1 MIKKLILKNFLAH
14 GDTVLDLAP
23 GLNVLTGPN
32 NTGKSAVVEGLRCL
46 ATNPAPRHV
55 IRHGADEARV
65 EAVFEDGTRLAW
77 VRKARY
83 ALYELFAPGA
93 QEPEVFAKFGRT
105 PPEEVLAVLKLN
117 QVFLETGEEI
127 DCHLGNQREPVFL
140 LNRPGSAVA
149 AFFAAS
155 SESAHLIAMQ
165 GLLKERTRKGKIEQ
179 KRLVRR
185 LEAVRSDLDALA
197 PLPGVERGLEV
208 GREKL
213 SGVEVLARRI
223 PALEAHLIRR
233 EKLNADLAARGETLA
248 ALAGAAPPPELW
260 PAAAL
265 AGHLALSGRLAV
277 RREEVRAKCEA
288 LADLRPPETLADAA
302 AIARTAVALRR
313 TRAAL
318 DAAGEKARALSSLG
332 APPARSDLSELA
344 RHLGQT
350 RLAIQK
356 KRAAAR
362 RLDVLAPLAPP
373 PVPADLSAPDALCRE
388 MRRTLARVRE
398 KEAALGDVKK
408 RLEAVA
414 AAAQARIEA
423 LGACPL
429 CGGDMDAE
437 KFLSGGHIHA
447 ASKKRTG

>member
-1 MIKKLILKNFLAH
+1 MIKKLILTNFLAH
-14 GDTVLDLAP
+14 GDTVLEFAP
-23 GLNVLTGPN
+23 GLNVLTGSN
-32 NTGKSAVVEGLRCL
+32 NIGKSAVVEGLRCL

-93 QEPEVFAKFGRT
+93 EEPEVFAKFGRT

-117 QVFLETGEEI
+117 QVFLETGDEI

-140 LNRPGSAVA
+140 LNRPGSALA

-165 GLLKERTRKGKIEQ
+165 GLLKERMRKGKIEQ
-179 KRLVRR
+179 KRLTRR
-185 LEAVRSDLDALA
+185 LEAVRADLDALA
-197 PLPGVERGLEV
+197 PLPDVERGLED

-213 SGVEVLARRI
+213 AALEDLARRI
-223 PALEAHLIRR
+223 PALEAHLARR
-233 EKLNADLAARGETLA
+233 KKLVADLAARGETLA
-248 ALAGAAPPPELW
+248 ALSGAAPPPALW

-265 AGHLALSGRLAV
+265 AGHLALSGRLAAQK
-277 RREEVRAKCEA
+277 ESVRAKCAA
-288 LADLRPPETLADAA
+288 LTDLRPPESLADAA
-302 AIARTAVALRR
+302 AIAKTAAALRR
-313 TRAAL
+313 TRAGL
-318 DAAGEKARALSSLG
+318 DAAGRKARALEKLA
-332 APPARSDLSELA
+332 APPERPDLSGLA

-350 RLAIQK
+350 RQTLQK
-356 KRAAAR
+356 TRAAAR

-373 PVPADLSAPDALCRE
+373 PVPADLSAPAALCIE
-388 MRRTLARVRE
+388 MRRALSRVRE
-398 KEAALGDVKK
+398 KEAALAGLQK

-414 AAAQARIEA
+414 AEAAARIEA

-429 CGGDMDAE
+429 CGGEMDAA
-437 KFLSGGHIHA
+437 KFLAGDHVHA
-447 ASKKRTG
+447 APKKAKG

>member
-14 GDTVLDLAP
+14 GDTVLEFAP

-32 NTGKSAVVEGLRCL
+32 NTGKSAVVEALRCL

-65 EAVFEDGTRLAW
+65 EAVFEDGMRLAW

-93 QEPEVFAKFGRT
+93 EEPEVFAKFGRT
-105 PPEEVLAVLKLN
+105 PPEEVLATLRLN

-165 GLLKERTRKGKIEQ
+165 GLLKERMRKGKIEQ
-179 KRLVRR
+179 KRLGRR
-185 LEAVRSDLDALA
+185 LEGIRADLDALA
-197 PLPGVERGLEV
+197 PMPGIERGLED
-208 GREKL
+208 GRERL
-213 SGVEVLARRI
+213 AGIEILARQI
-223 PALEAHLIRR
+223 PALETHLARR
-233 EKLNADLAARGETLA
+233 EKLKADLGARAKTLA
-248 ALAGAAPPPELW
+248 ALSGAAPPPALW

-265 AGHLALSGRLAV
+265 AGHLALSGRLGAQG
-277 RREEVRAKCEA
+277 RAMQEKCAA
-288 LADLRPPETLADAA
+288 LADLRQPEALADAA
-302 AIARTAVALRR
+302 SIARTAAALRR

-318 DAAGEKARALSSLG
+318 AAAGRKARALETLA
-332 APPARSDLSELA
+332 APPERTNLADMA
-344 RHLGQT
+344 RHLDT
-350 RLAIQK
+350 SRRTARK
-356 KRAAAR
+356 AATVSR
-362 RLDVLAPLAPP
+362 RLDVLAELAPP
-373 PVPADLSAPDALCRE
+373 PVPADLSAPAALRLDL
-388 MRRTLARVRE
+388 RRALKRVHD
-398 KEAALGDVKK
+398 KEADLAGLKK
-408 RLEAVA
+408 RLDAVA
-414 AAAQARIEA
+414 AEAQARIEA

-437 KFLSGGHIHA
+437 KFLAGGHVHA
-447 ASKKRTG
+447 ARKKRTG